1 MLGRDKGC
9 LDGINE
15 GADDGW
21 VLGCSVCDD
30 DGPKDGM
37 VVAVFVAL
45 LLVLLVVVV
54 VATNDDKVDADN
66 GADATRMKMRINLLL
81 KPSFFPQQNTKSFET
96 FATKSMP
103 SW

>member
-66 GADATRMKMRINLLL
+66 GADATRMKMRINLLRCHVHVL
-81 KPSFFPQQNTKSFET
+81 Q
-96 FATKSMP
+96 AVSM
-103 SW
+103 